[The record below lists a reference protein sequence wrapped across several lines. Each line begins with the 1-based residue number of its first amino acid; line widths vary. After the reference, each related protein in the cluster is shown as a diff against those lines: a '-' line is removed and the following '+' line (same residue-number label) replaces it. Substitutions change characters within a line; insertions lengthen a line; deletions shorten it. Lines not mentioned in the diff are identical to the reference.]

1 MTLQTLLEPLKIN
14 HMTLKNRIMF
24 PPMTTGYEA
33 RDGSITEQSINFY
46 KRVAEGG
53 ASYIVLGDVTPVHT
67 ISPTPKLVNDDQ
79 IPSFKALADA
89 LHEFDCKLGLQ
100 VFHPEYDTVAVAELF
115 AKGDMA
121 GARAKLH
128 HDMQHYINEVTGE
141 RLQEILGHI
150 TALARR
156 ATQAGADA
164 IEVHGD
170 RLVGSLCSPLINQR
184 TDEYGGSFENR
195 TRSPARSYAP
205 SARDHRTSASTTSC
219 RSSPK
224 IPSSAA
230 EACS

>member
-1 MTLQTLLEPLKIN
+1 MTLQTLLEPLEIN

-128 HDMQHYINEVTGE
+128 HDMQHYINEVNCTMTCS
-141 RLQEILGHI
+141 I
-150 TALARR
+150 TSMKSPANAFRRSSATSPHWPAAPRKPAQTPSKCTATVWSAHCARR
-156 ATQAGADA
+156 
-164 IEVHGD
+164 
-170 RLVGSLCSPLINQR
+170 
-184 TDEYGGSFENR
+184 
-195 TRSPARSYAP
+195 
-205 SARDHRTSASTTSC
+205 
-219 RSSPK
+219 
-224 IPSSAA
+224 
-230 EACS
+230 

>member
-1 MTLQTLLEPLKIN
+1 MTLQTLLEPLEIN

-128 HDMQHYINEVTGE
+128 HDMQHYINEVTGK

-170 RLVGSLCSPLINQR
+170 RLVGSLCSPLITSAPTNTAAASR
-184 TDEYGGSFENR
+184 TGPV
-195 TRSPARSYAP
+195 SPARSYAP